1 MRPWYKAIKLF
12 YDLAYKDENLVI
24 YKMEEGEIK
33 TDWKYGLLHI
43 MTYLLS

>member
-1 MRPWYKAIKLF
+1 MF

-33 TDWKYGLLHI
+33 IDWKYGLAY
-43 MTYLLS
+43 T